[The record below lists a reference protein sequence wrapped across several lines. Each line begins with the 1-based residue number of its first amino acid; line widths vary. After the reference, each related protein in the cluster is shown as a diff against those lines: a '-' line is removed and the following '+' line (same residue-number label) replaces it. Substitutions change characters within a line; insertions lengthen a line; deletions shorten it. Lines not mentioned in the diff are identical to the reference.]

1 MFYEYLTMNLFL
13 KILRKFVIVVFFKE
27 TQLTFNYLYS
37 IIIMA
42 TVNTTAYQLPLSFN
56 QIIELVKQL
65 PINQKKKLIKTLLP
79 ETIDNTQD
87 FEVPEWQQKIVLDRI
102 KNSKPEDYITI
113 EESNKRLKKKYGF

>member
-1 MFYEYLTMNLFL
+1 
-13 KILRKFVIVVFFKE
+13 
-27 TQLTFNYLYS
+27 
-37 IIIMA
+37 MA

-79 ETIDNTQD
+79 ETIENKDD

-102 KNSKPEDYITI
+102 KNSKPENYIAWKDFKK
-113 EESNKRLKKKYGF
+113 ELKHKYDF

>member
-1 MFYEYLTMNLFL
+1 
-13 KILRKFVIVVFFKE
+13 
-27 TQLTFNYLYS
+27 
-37 IIIMA
+37 MA